1 MPPRNEPG
9 FSQYRVSF
17 GPPLTSAV
25 KALIISNVAIHF
37 LQFLAG
43 PEGTFKIQEL
53 FALDPVRVFKQ
64 MWLWQPV
71 TYMFLHH
78 SSDIWHLVF
87 NMLTLWMFGG
97 DLELRWGAARF
108 LRYYFVCGT
117 GAGLITCALN
127 ILRGEPSVTIGA
139 SGAIFGLLIAFGML
153 FPNRLVLF
161 MGFFPMRAKV
171 MVALFAVLQLYF
183 VGAFSRNGNGVAYF
197 AHLGGMLVG
206 WLYLSGWWDPRRW
219 IAEARWKIK
228 RRKFR
233 ALQNG
238 SDRDRA
244 EERDSYRFH

>member
-1 MPPRNEPG
+1 MASRHDSG

-17 GPPLTSAV
+17 GPPLTPAV
-25 KALIISNVAIHF
+25 RALIIANVAIHL

-43 PEGTFKIQEL
+43 PEATFKIQEL
-53 FALDPVRVFKQ
+53 FALDPVRVLRQ

-78 SSDIWHLVF
+78 SSDIWHLAF

-108 LRYYFVCGT
+108 TRYYFVCGI

-127 ILRGEPSVTIGA
+127 VLRGEPSVTIGA
-139 SGAIFGLLIAFGML
+139 SGAIFGLLLAFGML
-153 FPNRLVLF
+153 FPNRMVFF
-161 MGFFPMRAKV
+161 MVFPMKAKV

-183 VGAFSRNGNGVAYF
+183 VGAFTRSGNGVAYF

-219 IAEARWKIK
+219 VAEARWKLR

-233 ALQNG
+233 TMENSKVHK
-238 SDRDRA
+238 SDG
-244 EERDSYRFH
+244 ESYRFH